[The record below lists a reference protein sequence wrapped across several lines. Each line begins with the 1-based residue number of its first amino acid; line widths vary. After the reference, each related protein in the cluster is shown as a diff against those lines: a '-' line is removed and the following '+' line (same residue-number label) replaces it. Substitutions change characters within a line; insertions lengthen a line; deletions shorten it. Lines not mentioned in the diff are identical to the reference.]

1 MRYNVLIVEDDRQMA
16 QTLASMLDVLGHNV
30 VVCYGP
36 RMAIQQLSGVIPD
49 VIFMDVHMPGVDG
62 LEMVRYLRR
71 DPATAELPV
80 VIVSAEDQESAQTAA
95 KDAGANYYIIKPPML
110 DDIEKAL
117 AEVVKLD
124 IPEDKP
130 SEPADATPRASEI
143 PPSEPADTAP
153 RASEIPPSEPD

>member
-36 RMAIQQLSGVIPD
+36 RMAIQQLSEVIPD
-49 VIFMDVHMPGVDG
+49 VIFMDINMPGVDG

-80 VIVSAEDQESAQTAA
+80 VIVSAQDQQDSQTAA
-95 KDAGANYYIIKPPML
+95 KEAGANYYIIKPPML

-117 AEVVKLD
+117 AEVVKLN
-124 IPEDKP
+124 IQE
-130 SEPADATPRASEI
+130 SEPANTQDPGEKGDSPE
-143 PPSEPADTAP
+143 S
-153 RASEIPPSEPD
+153 